1 MRVAVIGSRNSRGL
15 TVEDIIQKI
24 PKNCTELVSGG
35 AIGVDRLARQA
46 AKRLDLPLIEY
57 RPDYARYGRKAAL
70 YRNAQ
75 IVCGADLVLAFWDMD
90 SRGTAHT
97 IVECI
102 RGRIPVKVINLKELG
117 H

>member
-57 RPDYARYGRKAAL
+57 RPD
-70 YRNAQ
+70 
-75 IVCGADLVLAFWDMD
+75 
-90 SRGTAHT
+90 
-97 IVECI
+97 
-102 RGRIPVKVINLKELG
+102 
-117 H
+117 

>member
-57 RPDYARYGRKAAL
+57 RPIMPDTAARPRCTAMPRSYAAPIWCWLSGIWTVGAPLIPSWSASAAGSPL
-70 YRNAQ
+70 R
-75 IVCGADLVLAFWDMD
+75 
-90 SRGTAHT
+90 
-97 IVECI
+97 
-102 RGRIPVKVINLKELG
+102 
-117 H
+117 